1 MTIRHTPHTC
11 CITNRTSWISPTTC
25 VFILLAVL
33 SQSAWGVSLIEAYN
47 GAFNNDLDYQASRFA
62 WLRDQTSQG
71 IALSDLLP
79 SLNSQL
85 ATNSAKLKVVDGDTE
100 FNLSNETLDITAH
113 QVLFNLSTYQNY
125 QAASA
130 QSRQALLTYNLATQE
145 LIVRVAKLYTNLLL
159 ALDNLRFT
167 LAEQAETEMRYNDV
181 YQKVKAGIMTQTDLA
196 ETQAQLERI
205 KAEVLSAKQQILQA
219 QDSLADSTGLAIHS
233 VDGLTDK
240 KHASEKQLTP
250 MNRWINTGLHNNL
263 SIKIAQENFNTANA
277 QKKSA
282 QATYYPSLNG
292 FASYQTNRYYGDD
305 LSKASTNQLNL
316 YDTDSSSIGA
326 SLTWPILNGGGRY
339 YNNKKAQGNAQYF
352 STILAKSKQDTSRHI
367 RTLYHDLE
375 FGKQIIK
382 ANTQAV
388 YYSAELVKMNRLKLE
403 AGTTTMLEVLDNIS
417 NLRSDQQA
425 LAKSRYDYI
434 LNLLQL
440 KLIAGTITADDIR
453 DINNYFTQKTII
465 AKELAKNEQ
474 PPVKP
479 QK

>member
-1 MTIRHTPHTC
+1 MTVRHASHTNC
-11 CITNRTSWISPTTC
+11 STSRNHWTSSTTC
-25 VFILLAVL
+25 VFFLLAIL
-33 SQSAWGVSLIEAYN
+33 SQPAWGVSLIEAYN
-47 GAFNNDLDYQASRFA
+47 GAFKNDLNYQASRFA
-62 WLRDQTSQG
+62 WLRDQNNQG

-79 SLNSQL
+79 SVTSNLGTHSI
-85 ATNSAKLKVVDGDTE
+85 KLKIVDGDTE
-100 FNLSNETLDITAH
+100 LNLSNETLDISAR

-130 QSRQALLTYNLATQE
+130 QSRQALLTFNHATQE
-145 LIVRVAKLYTNLLL
+145 LIVRIAKLYTNLLL

-167 LAEQAETEMRYNDV
+167 RAEQAETEMRYNDV
-181 YQKVKAGIMTQTDLA
+181 NQKVKAGIMTQTDLA

-205 KAEVLSAKQQILQA
+205 KAEVLYAKQQILQA
-219 QDSLADSTGLAIHS
+219 QDSLADSTGLIIHS
-233 VDGLTDK
+233 VDGLSDK

-250 MNRWINTGLHNNL
+250 MNRWLNTALSNNL
-263 SIKIAQENFNTANA
+263 SIKIAQENLNAASA

-282 QATYYPSLNG
+282 QATFYPSING
-292 FASYQTNRYYGDD
+292 NASYKTNRYYGDD
-305 LSKASTNQLNL
+305 LNKASTNELQL
-316 YDTDSSSIGA
+316 YDTDTSSIGA

-339 YNNKKAQGNAQYF
+339 YNNKKAQENTHYF
-352 STILAKSKQDTSRHI
+352 STVLAKNKQDTSRHV

-388 YYSAELVKMNRLKLE
+388 FYSAELVKMNRLKLE

-453 DINNYFTQKTII
+453 DMNNYFTQKTNI
-465 AKELAKNEQ
+465 AKELAKT
-474 PPVKP
+474 
-479 QK
+479 

>member
-1 MTIRHTPHTC
+1 MTTLFSHTT
-11 CITNRTSWISPTTC
+11 
-25 VFILLAVL
+25 VGLILLTLL
-33 SQSAWGVSLIEAYN
+33 SQPALGVSLIEAYN

-62 WLRDQTSQG
+62 WLRDQNDQG

-79 SLNSQL
+79 SATSQVG
-85 ATNSAKLKVVDGDTE
+85 TNSAKLKVVNGDTE
-100 FNLSNETLDITAH
+100 FNLSNETLDITAR

-130 QSRQALLTYNLATQE
+130 QSRQALLTFNHATQE
-145 LIVRVAKLYTNLLL
+145 LIVRTAKLYTNLLL

-219 QDSLADSTGLAIHS
+219 QDILADSTGLAIHS
-233 VDGLTDK
+233 VDGLNDK

-250 MNRWINTGLHNNL
+250 MNRWVNTALNNNL
-263 SIKIAQENFNTANA
+263 SIKIAQENLNAASA

-282 QATYYPSLNG
+282 QAAFYPSVNG
-292 FASYQTNRYYGDD
+292 YASYQTNRYYGDD
-305 LSKASTNQLNL
+305 LSSAATNQLNL
-316 YDTDSSSIGA
+316 YDTNTSSIGA
-326 SLTWPILNGGGRY
+326 SLTWPIMNGGGRY
-339 YNNKKAQGNAQYF
+339 YNNKKAQENTQYF
-352 STILAKSKQDTSRHI
+352 ATILAKNKQDTSRYV

-382 ANTQAV
+382 ANTQAA

-440 KLIAGTITADDIR
+440 KLIAGTITADDMQ
-453 DINNYFTQKTII
+453 DINNYFTQKTNI
-465 AKELAKNEQ
+465 AKELTKNDKPSSQ
-474 PPVKP
+474 PK
-479 QK
+479 K